1 MDEQDKCV
9 IPTFEITPFCQE
21 CGMGFRVEDR
31 VMWIQQLEGFFTFHH
46 DACIS
51 DAARDVSQCNALH
64 KDNLKIIIYDA
75 RPR

>member
-1 MDEQDKCV
+1 
-9 IPTFEITPFCQE
+9 
-21 CGMGFRVEDR
+21 MGFRVEDR